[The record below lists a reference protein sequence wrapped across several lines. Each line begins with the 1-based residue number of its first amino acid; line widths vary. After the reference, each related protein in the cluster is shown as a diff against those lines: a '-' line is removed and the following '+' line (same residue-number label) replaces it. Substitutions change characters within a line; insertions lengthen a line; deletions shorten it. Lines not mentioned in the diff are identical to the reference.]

1 MTKQEVMRQV
11 RQAKS
16 AHIRWRAYAQAMVA
30 GLDVEDEHAPIH
42 HKECSFGKWYYGD
55 GARTFGHWLIYKD
68 IEDSHELLHAVYQL
82 VFNACGNG
90 EQARA
95 AALAE
100 QLVGISHSLLE
111 AIALL
116 EEEMQASSQE
126 LF

>member
-1 MTKQEVMRQV
+1 MRQV

-68 IEDSHELLHAVYQL
+68 IEDSHELLHALYKKIYEACKAGKTRQAQQL
-82 VFNACGNG
+82 T
-90 EQARA
+90 
-95 AALAE
+95 E
-100 QLVGISHSLLE
+100 QLIGISRTLLD
-111 AIALL
+111 AIGLL
-116 EEEMQASSQE
+116 EEEIRETEEE